1 MGWHGRNGRP
11 VLLFVPVKCPII
23 AVELCP
29 PMFTIHLPSGAMLSI
44 MDLIYKYFVYGVWGC
59 GFRILKPY

>member
-29 PMFTIHLPSGAMLSI
+29 PMFTIHLPSGAMVSI
-44 MDLIYKYFVYGVWGC
+44 TDSIYKCFV
-59 GFRILKPY
+59 